1 MLCRSVARH
10 EHVAFGVNPRGLPLV
25 RVKCLQILGVLKMR
39 ALQPCRLGFVSRSI
53 LLIALIVGISACKGI
68 DPSKSPAKTFDVDV
82 SVKTAY
88 ERAIAQS
95 EMCLVT
101 QDRFPLTSQIDPD
114 EKFALVRVN
123 MSMTDTLLSS
133 VRIVADSATTS
144 RVSVQMWGVDPWN
157 MTAVDA
163 MQAAIEFGVPS
174 CINYFPS
181 QSTKKRS

>member
-1 MLCRSVARH
+1 M
-10 EHVAFGVNPRGLPLV
+10 AF
-25 RVKCLQILGVLKMR
+25 
-39 ALQPCRLGFVSRSI
+39 
-53 LLIALIVGISACKGI
+53 IAATLAACKGI
-68 DPSKSPAKTFDVDV
+68 DPAKSPSKAFEVDV
-82 SVKTAY
+82 PVKTAY

-114 EKFALVRVN
+114 EKFAFVRVN
-123 MSMTDTLLSS
+123 MAMTDTLLSN
-133 VRIVADSATTS
+133 VRIVAESATRS
-144 RVSVQMWGVDPWN
+144 RVSVQMWGVDVWN

-181 QSTKKRS
+181 QTPKKS